1 MNGPRA
7 SISSQPLD
15 QAAVEALVLSDGN
28 GALVTFRG
36 IVRNHDHG
44 AGVTALDYQAHPD
57 AVRFLEDCCATVA
70 AETGLAVAAAH
81 RIGSLVVGDTALVAS
96 VAAPHRAEAF
106 AACERLVELIKATVP
121 IWKRQHLAD
130 GVTEWVGL

>member
-15 QAAVEALVLSDGN
+15 AAAIEHLVASPHN

-36 IVRNHDHG
+36 IVRDHDHG
-44 AGVTALDYQAHPD
+44 LAVTALDYQAHPD
-57 AVRFLEDCCATVA
+57 AAAFLERCCAQVA
-70 AETGLAVAAAH
+70 SETGLPVAAAH
-81 RIGSLVVGDTALVAS
+81 RVGSLVVGDTALVAAVS
-96 VAAPHRAEAF
+96 AAHRAEAF
-106 AACERLVELIKATVP
+106 AACERLVELIKQTVP

-130 GVTEWVGL
+130 GATEWVGL